1 VDDCAVTFLL
11 AVFCCVKIFVDIV
24 RSLCM
29 PFMCVCM
36 PVVCLFTST
45 TGSPMVTHCGQILVP
60 SACAAF
66 LVVDFINS
74 HASEARRIR
83 QEFERLLSVVHIIF
97 F

>member
-1 VDDCAVTFLL
+1 MDDCAVTFLH
-11 AVFCCVKIFVDIV
+11 AVFCCVEIFVDIV

-29 PFMCVCM
+29 PM